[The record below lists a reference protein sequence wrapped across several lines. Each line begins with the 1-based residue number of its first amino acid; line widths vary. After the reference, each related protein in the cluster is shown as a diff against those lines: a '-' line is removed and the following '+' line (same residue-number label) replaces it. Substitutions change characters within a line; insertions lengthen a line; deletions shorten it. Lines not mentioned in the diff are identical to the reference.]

1 MPNTKKFAVK
11 NGLQSQNIDF
21 ISPNEN
27 NVIQVTMLDTDT
39 LAISGNSGQLFSV
52 TDSMTGSIFAVN
64 DISGVPS
71 IEVFDTGTVQIA
83 ETFGNV
89 LIGTSA
95 NTGAKLQVSGAISA
109 TTLTSNVADGTAPL
123 TVTST
128 TVVTNLN
135 ADLLD
140 GQQGAYYTNASNLST
155 GTVPAA
161 RLPQANT
168 TSNGAVIFLDS
179 VSNTSTSIYAPTMN
193 AVKTAYDT
201 AVTAYSNAVSTA
213 AADASTKASTAY
225 SNAVA
230 TAASDASSKASTAY
244 SNAVAT
250 AASDASTKAGTAY
263 SNAVSYADSKAST
276 AYSNATA
283 FAANASNISSG
294 TIGAARLPAFTGD
307 ATAPAGTANLTL
319 ATTGVTAGSYG
330 NSSYIP
336 SFTVDA
342 KGRLTAAGSVSSPG
356 LSTYAYTAA
365 NNTFAIGKTDGA
377 TLYATISSVNNFT
390 VSQDLTVQGNLT
402 VSGTT
407 TYVNSTQLNI
417 GDNIITLN
425 ADLGAVAPTENAG
438 IEINRGSSA
447 NVQLVWN
454 ETSDEWSHGNTAVT
468 GYVNASS
475 TITGTQLVST
485 IAVGT
490 KPLSVTSTTLVDNLN
505 ADLLDG
511 FHATYFANATHTH
524 SLAVGN
530 GSVDQITYNP
540 TDTLHVVGGTNVA
553 IAYDDATNKITI
565 SSSYVDT
572 NTTYDLAA
580 VANTAANQGRVRLTA
595 STLANDDVL
604 FVGSG
609 SVTVSSNTTQVTIS
623 GVDTNTTYDLL
634 AIANATVGVL
644 RLKDSANANDD
655 VIISG
660 SGATSVSSNATHVVI
675 SSTDNNTTYDL
686 VGVANTTQGVLR
698 LTSSGGINDDINI
711 TGSGATTVTSNAT
724 HVVISSTDTNT
735 TYAAGTDLRL
745 TTGTFDHIN
754 SGVTAGTYNNVTV
767 NARGHVTS
775 GSTVAYLTAE
785 SDTLATVT
793 SRGNVATGHVNL
805 PAGEGYGF
813 CFWNDSNCK
822 ISMGVTAATYQY
834 GPVTGYSIKM
844 QMNSGDA
851 GRGFT
856 WGVNGGKPVA
866 ALNATSGNMQIAG
879 SFYAASKSF
888 LIPHPTKEGKKLVHG
903 SLEGPEHAVYVR
915 GKLNGSVIE
924 LPDYWTKLVDPD
936 SITVELT
943 PIGKHQ
949 KLYVEDIR
957 DNKVFIANE
966 GLFASEPNCF
976 YTVFAERVDV
986 EKLQVEVE

>member
-95 NTGAKLQVSGAISA
+95 NTGAKLQVNGAITA
-109 TTLTSNVADGTAPL
+109 TMLTSNVANGTAPL

-135 ADLLD
+135 ADYLD
-140 GQQGAYYTNASNLST
+140 GQQGSYYTNATNLDA
-155 GTVPAA
+155 GTIAPA

-168 TSNGAVIFLDS
+168 TSNGAVILLDS

-193 AVKTAYDT
+193 AVKTAYDNG
-201 AVTAYSNAVSTA
+201 ATAYSNAIAYSANATNLTSGTV
-213 AADASTKASTAY
+213 ADARLIKANTIANGVVMLLDSVSNTSIANYAPTANAVKTAY
-225 SNAVA
+225 D
-230 TAASDASSKASTAY
+230 AAL
-244 SNAVAT
+244 
-250 AASDASTKAGTAY
+250 AANT
-263 SNAVSYADSKAST
+263 N
-276 AYSNATA
+276 
-283 FAANASNISSG
+283 AANATFLTSG
-294 TIGAARLPAFTGD
+294 TVAKERLPAFTGD
-307 ATAPAGTANLTL
+307 ATAPAGSANLTL
-319 ATTGVTAGSYG
+319 AASGVTAGTYG
-330 NSSYIP
+330 NSSAIP
-336 SFTVDA
+336 QITVDS
-342 KGRLTAAGSVSSPG
+342 KGRITAASNVAVAGVSNF
-356 LSTYAYTAA
+356 TYAPA
-365 NNTFAIGKTDGA
+365 NNTLTITTSAGGSFN
-377 TLYATISSVNNFT
+377 ATIGTVNSLA
-390 VSQDLTVQGNLT
+390 VSQDLTVSGNLT

-407 TYVNSTQLNI
+407 TYINTTQLNI
-417 GDNIITLN
+417 GDNIIVLN

-438 IEINRGSSA
+438 IEVNRGTSA
-447 NVQLVWN
+447 NVSLLWD
-454 ETSDEWSHGNTAVT
+454 ETNDYWSIGNTAVS
-468 GYVNASS
+468 GFVNATS
-475 TITGTQLVST
+475 IVTGTQLVST
-485 IAVGT
+485 VAVGT

-511 FHATYFANATHTH
+511 NHASAFATSGHIH
-524 SLAVGN
+524 SLTIGN
-530 GSVDQITYNP
+530 GTTTQVTY
-540 TDTLHVVGGTNVA
+540 TSAETLHVVGGTNVA

-735 TYAAGTDLRL
+735 TYAAGTDLSL
-745 TTGTFDHIN
+745 SGTTFNHIN

-813 CFWNDSNCK
+813 CFWNDSTNYK

-834 GPVTGYSIKM
+834 GPVTDYSIKM

-888 LIPHPTKEGKKLVHG
+888 LIPHPTKEGKSLVHG
-903 SLEGPEHAVYVR
+903 SLEGPENGVYIR
-915 GKLNGSVIE
+915 GRLQNGNVIE
-924 LPDYWTKLVDPD
+924 LPEYWTKLVDPD
-936 SITVELT
+936 SISVQLT
-943 PIGKHQ
+943 PAGKFQ

-957 DNKVFIANE
+957 DNKVFVAVE
-966 GLFASEPNCF
+966 GWFSKTPDCF
-976 YTVFAERVDV
+976 YTVYAERVDIA
-986 EKLQVEVE
+986 KLEVEVD

>member
-95 NTGAKLQVSGAISA
+95 NTGAKLQVNGAISA

-294 TIGAARLPAFTGD
+294 TIGAARLPQANTTSNGAVILLDSVSNTSTSIYAPTMNAVKTAYDAAITANTNAANATFLSSGTVAAARLPAFTGD

-468 GYVNASS
+468 G
-475 TITGTQLVST
+475 
-485 IAVGT
+485 
-490 KPLSVTSTTLVDNLN
+490 
-505 ADLLDG
+505 
-511 FHATYFANATHTH
+511 
-524 SLAVGN
+524 
-530 GSVDQITYNP
+530 
-540 TDTLHVVGGTNVA
+540 
-553 IAYDDATNKITI
+553 
-565 SSSYVDT
+565 
-572 NTTYDLAA
+572 
-580 VANTAANQGRVRLTA
+580 
-595 STLANDDVL
+595 
-604 FVGSG
+604 
-609 SVTVSSNTTQVTIS
+609 
-623 GVDTNTTYDLL
+623 
-634 AIANATVGVL
+634 
-644 RLKDSANANDD
+644 
-655 VIISG
+655 
-660 SGATSVSSNATHVVI
+660 
-675 SSTDNNTTYDL
+675 
-686 VGVANTTQGVLR
+686 
-698 LTSSGGINDDINI
+698 
-711 TGSGATTVTSNAT
+711 
-724 HVVISSTDTNT
+724 
-735 TYAAGTDLRL
+735 
-745 TTGTFDHIN
+745 
-754 SGVTAGTYNNVTV
+754 
-767 NARGHVTS
+767 
-775 GSTVAYLTAE
+775 
-785 SDTLATVT
+785 
-793 SRGNVATGHVNL
+793 
-805 PAGEGYGF
+805 
-813 CFWNDSNCK
+813 
-822 ISMGVTAATYQY
+822 
-834 GPVTGYSIKM
+834 
-844 QMNSGDA
+844 
-851 GRGFT
+851 
-856 WGVNGGKPVA
+856 
-866 ALNATSGNMQIAG
+866 
-879 SFYAASKSF
+879 
-888 LIPHPTKEGKKLVHG
+888 
-903 SLEGPEHAVYVR
+903 
-915 GKLNGSVIE
+915 
-924 LPDYWTKLVDPD
+924 
-936 SITVELT
+936 
-943 PIGKHQ
+943 
-949 KLYVEDIR
+949 
-957 DNKVFIANE
+957 
-966 GLFASEPNCF
+966 
-976 YTVFAERVDV
+976 
-986 EKLQVEVE
+986 